1 MWRSLCH
8 EDWLLRFIFV
18 VLVSNEDMTRQRD
31 MRWWMDLLHV
41 RFFVLVTHN
50 HWIYVCSRSHAQVI
64 LRPCGSHGLNK
75 PATTLRLF
83 LSPLLVI
90 TFRKKIN
97 KNHWRHLMWY
107 KTYKWLRSGSRPR
120 SRGMGP
126 LSELLFICLCMPT
139 TCQLWRNHATEKK
152 RKKKRKLN

>member
-1 MWRSLCH
+1 MPWG
-8 EDWLLRFIFV
+8 
-18 VLVSNEDMTRQRD
+18 
-31 MRWWMDLLHV
+31 
-41 RFFVLVTHN
+41 LVTTFYIRCACVEWRHDTSTRYEMVDGPTSRSFFCARYAQPF
-50 HWIYVCSRSHAQVI
+50 YVCSRSHAQVI

-152 RKKKRKLN
+152 KRKKEKKKKKKT